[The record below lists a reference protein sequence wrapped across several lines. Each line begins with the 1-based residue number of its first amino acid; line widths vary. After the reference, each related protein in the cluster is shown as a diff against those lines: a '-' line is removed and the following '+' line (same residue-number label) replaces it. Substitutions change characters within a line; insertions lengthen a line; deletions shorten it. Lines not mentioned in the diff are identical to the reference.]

1 MRGKWGDFDE
11 EKVLLNI
18 NIKICRAVNV
28 SRRKIFKYVDLS
40 MSVEENIEICKAVN
54 VNRRQIL
61 TYFHCFL

>member
-18 NIKICRAVNV
+18 NIKICRFVNV
-28 SRRKIFKYVDLS
+28 SRRQILKYVDLS